1 MIQDENQ
8 ALPELAAAAARD
20 EEPGGS
26 GDAEGNIHASADGAA
41 PPSALEE
48 RLRAALA
55 ERDARQ
61 QDYLRALADLENFRK
76 RVRKEQQEE
85 RRFAVLPLVESLLP
99 VVDNLRRALE
109 APDAAR
115 QDQAWLTGVQLVAR
129 QLDDALARHGVEP
142 INAVGTPFDPNLHLA
157 IKQLPTSESPPMT
170 VLIEAER
177 GYKLHDRVIRPS
189 TVIVAAPPAENAC
202 EKE

>member
-1 MIQDENQ
+1 MIQDDQ
-8 ALPELAAAAARD
+8 TRQPGGPIDTPPAVAAASNCSD
-20 EEPGGS
+20 Q
-26 GDAEGNIHASADGAA
+26 A
-41 PPSALEE
+41 PLEE
-48 RLRAALA
+48 QLRAALA

-61 QDYLRALADLENFRK
+61 QDYLRALADLDNFRK

-115 QDQAWLTGVQLVAR
+115 QDAGWLQGIQLVAR
-129 QLDDALARHGVEP
+129 QLDDVLARHGVESIP
-142 INAVGTPFDPNLHLA
+142 AVGATFDPNLHLA
-157 IKQLPTSESPPMT
+157 IKYEPTSDSPPMT
-170 VLIEAER
+170 VLTEAER

-189 TVIVAAPPAENAC
+189 TVIVAAPPAETQPS
-202 EKE
+202 